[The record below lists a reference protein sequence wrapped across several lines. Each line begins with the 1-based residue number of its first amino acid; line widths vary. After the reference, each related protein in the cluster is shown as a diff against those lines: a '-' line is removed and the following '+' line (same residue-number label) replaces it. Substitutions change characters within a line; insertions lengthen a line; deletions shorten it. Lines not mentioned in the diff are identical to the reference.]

1 MKCADRCGN
10 KGEGDERELD
20 KVLRLAVVTEINRVG
35 RCQIVSSFFLQLRK
49 EVKICFWEPL
59 YKCSIFFPKWDNIK
73 LPQKMTNRSRSI
85 FYLMKM
91 F

>member
-35 RCQIVSSFFLQLRK
+35 RCQIVSSFFAAEK
-49 EVKICFWEPL
+49 
-59 YKCSIFFPKWDNIK
+59 
-73 LPQKMTNRSRSI
+73 RSKDLLLGALI
-85 FYLMKM
+85 
-91 F
+91 